1 MAEFDRRYATVQ
13 TGTRTDT
20 AAFDAGLRTFM
31 LSVYNYM
38 AGAIALTG
46 VVAYG
51 TYAWAASNPD
61 VAAVLYG
68 SPLRWVIMLAPL
80 AMVFFLSFRVDRM
93 SLPAA
98 QASFWVYAA
107 LVGLSISSIFIV
119 FTGES
124 IARVFFITAAAFGAT
139 SLWAYTTKQDLS
151 GWGSFLFM
159 GLIGVIIA
167 AVVNIFLQ
175 STALQFAVSVITVL
189 VFTGLTAYDT
199 QKLKNVYYSLGNDA
213 AVLGK
218 SAIMGALNLYL
229 DFLNI
234 FLALLQLFG
243 NRE

>member
-1 MAEFDRRYATVQ
+1 MAEFERRYATAQ

-20 AAFDAGLRTFM
+20 AAYDAGLRAFM

-38 AGAIALTG
+38 GGAVALSG

-51 TYAWAASNPD
+51 TYLAAASNPD
-61 VAAVLYG
+61 IANLIFA

-80 AMVFFLSFRVDRM
+80 AMVFFLSFRINSM
-93 SLPAA
+93 SLGTA
-98 QASFWVYAA
+98 QASFWIYAA
-107 LVGLSISSIFIV
+107 LVGLSLASIFIV

-124 IARVFFITAAAFGAT
+124 IARVFFITGAAFGAT

-167 AVVNIFLQ
+167 AVVNLFLQ
-175 STALQFAVSVITVL
+175 SSAMQFAISVITVL

-199 QKLKNVYYSLGNDA
+199 QKLKNIYYAVGHDA
-213 AVLGK
+213 VVAGK

-234 FLALLQLFG
+234 FLALLNLFG